1 MVDISKL
8 SIQEIHE
15 RFIEEAEP
23 VSGQLLARIQ
33 KDPRAGVRRIYQIL
47 RKKKEED
54 KEEQLR
60 LDSLLNFERLLWR
73 SGIRYIA
80 GVDEVGVGPLA
91 GPVVAAAVVFA
102 PTVKIVGMDDSKKLD
117 PAQRLKIAA
126 QIREQ
131 AEGIGIGMAEVC
143 EIDELNIYHAGILA
157 MRRAVTNLPVQP
169 DHILTDARE
178 IPEIAVPQN
187 RFNRGD
193 GLNFSIAAASV
204 IAKIHRDRLMEELDR
219 QYPEYGFKHHKGYS
233 TPEHQVAIRK
243 FGPSPVHRKSF
254 TFIQELCGE
263 YSGFFYELKNRL
275 YSAATREAMCEFEKE
290 LKSAQKRL
298 SVIEQHKLKLL
309 LTRRWKNL

>member
-15 RFIEEAEP
+15 RFIGKAEP

-33 KDPRAGVRRIYQIL
+33 KDPRAGVRGIYQVL
-47 RKKKEED
+47 KKKKEKE

-102 PTVKIVGMDDSKKLD
+102 PSVQIVGMDDSKKLD

-126 QIREQ
+126 QVREQ
-131 AEGIGIGMAEVC
+131 AEGIGIGMADVG
-143 EIDELNIYHAGILA
+143 EIDEVNIYHAGILA
-157 MRRAVTNLPVQP
+157 MQRAVENLPVQP
-169 DHILTDARE
+169 EHVLTDARE
-178 IPEIAVPQN
+178 IPQIAVPQN
-187 RFNRGD
+187 RFNKGD

-204 IAKIHRDRLMEELDR
+204 IAKIHRDRLMEELDQ

-233 TPEHQVAIRK
+233 TPEHQDAIRK

-275 YSAATREAMCEFEKE
+275 YRAATREAMCEFEQE
-290 LKSAQKRL
+290 LKSDQKGL
-298 SVIEQHKLKLL
+298 SEIEQHKLKLL